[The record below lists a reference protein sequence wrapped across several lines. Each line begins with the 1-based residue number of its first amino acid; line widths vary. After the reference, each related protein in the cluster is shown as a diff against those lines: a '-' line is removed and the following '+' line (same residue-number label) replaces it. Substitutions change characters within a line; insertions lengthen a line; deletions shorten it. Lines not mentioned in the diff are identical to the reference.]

1 MRSKPFHFKR
11 FTVVQE
17 GSSHKV
23 GTDGVLLGAW
33 VQMRMK
39 DTHILDVGTGTGLIA
54 LMLAQRTPPE
64 VQIDAIDI
72 GKQEVQL
79 ARENIKRSPWPNR
92 VTVHEAAVQNF
103 YSGSFYDLVVSNPPY
118 FVNSLAP
125 PDQRRSASRHT
136 VKLPFEELLASALN
150 LLAPEGRLAV
160 ILPHAEGL
168 QFLKMG
174 VLRGLHPLRKTI
186 FRARAD
192 KPPERLLVEL
202 SRGVG
207 RTEESEIV
215 LYAEGGSWSDEYIR
229 LTRDFYIKN

>member
-72 GKQEVQL
+72 GKHEVQL
-79 ARENIKRSPWPNR
+79 ARENIKRSPWPHR
-92 VTVHEAAVQNF
+92 VTVHEGGVQNF
-103 YSGSFYDLVVSNPPY
+103 YPGNFYDLVVSNPPY

-136 VKLPFEELLASALN
+136 HQLPFEELLASALN
-150 LLAPEGRLAV
+150 LLAPAGRLAV

-174 VLRGLHPLRKTI
+174 ALRGLHPLRKTI

-202 SRGVG
+202 SRGG
-207 RTEESEIV
+207 GPTEESEIV
-215 LYAEGGSWSDEYIR
+215 LYAEGNSWSDEYIR
-229 LTRDFYIKN
+229 LTRDFYIRN